1 MDAFIVVWH
10 VGAPEYTRNC
20 NEVDYGKLN
29 SIICARNKSAVKLIV
44 GLLEFDSNLLKEGD
58 TREKGMEN
66 AITKGL
72 AIKEQFEA
80 CESCIITRY
89 FEGEELSNRQREAKR
104 LELFNKIMMKYR

>member
-1 MDAFIVVWH
+1 MS
-10 VGAPEYTRNC
+10 
-20 NEVDYGKLN
+20 
-29 SIICARNKSAVKLIV
+29 SIICAGNKDAVKFIV
-44 GLLEFDSNLLKEGD
+44 GLNEGE
-58 TREKGMEN
+58 TREVGMEN